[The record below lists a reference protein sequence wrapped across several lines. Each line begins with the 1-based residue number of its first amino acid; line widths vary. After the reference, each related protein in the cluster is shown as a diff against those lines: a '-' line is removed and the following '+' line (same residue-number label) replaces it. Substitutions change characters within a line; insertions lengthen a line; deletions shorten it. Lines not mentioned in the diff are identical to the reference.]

1 MCYRLTA
8 WQVSTSRGQKFERSQ
23 VRNIQHMSS
32 KEFGDFQ
39 VTASALVKSTY
50 AVTVA
55 FASMQDSGVTA
66 MRTVVKMMTAMKRIV
81 CLFRV
86 SKTGS
91 LFKF

>member
-1 MCYRLTA
+1 MDRSSKDL
-8 WQVSTSRGQKFERSQ
+8 KFATF
-23 VRNIQHMSS
+23 NTLSS